1 MKFMD
6 HLSLLKT
13 LLLVSFTC
21 AIGCAGCTAETN
33 LEETNLPDLV
43 YADDLQAAI
52 DQVMIDYPE
61 HELGISAAVS
71 VPGYKTWTGVSGYS
85 RPGVPITGD
94 MLFDVASIQKN
105 FEAALVL
112 KLVEDGVLSLDDPIA
127 KYLPTYPNIQ
137 GQITLRQ
144 LLNHTSGIFNVF
156 EHPDFPWVRTGIDYA
171 REWHTEDVISNFVS
185 GPYGSPGHVQHYSS
199 TNYLLI
205 TDVIEAA
212 TGSTVPD
219 EIERYFLEPMQL
231 ENTYISMG
239 DPPPIKYPIAH
250 PWVDIDRDGTL
261 EDLYGIPRTWIATL
275 THPVIFSTPNDLVRW
290 LDALYHEGT
299 VLSPE
304 SLAEMLAIPENIER
318 DPEGGLYGLGT
329 IDFIDRLG
337 MHTQGHSGSS
347 LGYCGLALYL
357 PEYGV
362 SLAILINTGE
372 SPADLSG
379 NMLGDTWSGFKAV
392 IRENQGK

>member
-1 MKFMD
+1 MVNWK
-6 HLSLLKT
+6 HLWK
-13 LLLVSFTC
+13 LLL
-21 AIGCAGCTAETN
+21 IGIISAFGCLGCTVETSP
-33 LEETNLPDLV
+33 EVPSLPELL
-43 YADDLQAAI
+43 YTDDFQAVI
-52 DQVMIDYPE
+52 DKVLLDYPE

-71 VPGYKTWTGVSGYS
+71 VPGYRTWTGVSGYS
-85 RPGVPITGD
+85 QPGVPISED

-112 KLVEDGVLSLDDPIA
+112 KLVEDGVLFLDDSIA
-127 KYLPTYPNIQ
+127 KYLPSYPNVD

-144 LLNHTSGIFNVF
+144 LLNHTSGLFNVF
-156 EHPDFPWVRTGIDYA
+156 EHPDFPWVKTGVDYA
-171 REWHTEDVISNFVS
+171 KEWPTEEVINNFVRD
-185 GPYGSPGHVQHYSS
+185 PYGPPGYVQHYSS

-219 EIERYFLEPMQL
+219 EIDRYFLEPMQL
-231 ENTYISMG
+231 ENTLISMG
-239 DPPPIKYPIAH
+239 EPPPAKYPVAH

-261 EDLYGIPRTWIATL
+261 EDLSGIPRTWIATL
-275 THPVIFSTPNDLVRW
+275 THPVMFSNPDDLVHW
-290 LDALYHEGT
+290 LQALYYEGS
-299 VLSPE
+299 VLSSD
-304 SLAEMLAIPENIER
+304 SLTEMLTIPENTVL

-372 SPADLSG
+372 SPAELAG
-379 NMLGDTWSGFKAV
+379 YMLGDTWSGFKAV
-392 IRENQGK
+392 IQENQEKLE